1 MKLKSRKQKINILIF
16 VLIFLFG
23 GCAVSPLDQRISLL
37 KRLAANHK
45 EIERDIKKQEKLFY
59 KLIEDIKGQRL
70 KEGDNKEE
78 ILSRY
83 GEPIFCKVPQ
93 EEDMEF
99 CLYRHP
105 TEYFLTEKAY
115 LYFDHAGNL
124 YSWELKEEEE

>member
-1 MKLKSRKQKINILIF
+1 MKLKSRKQKINILIC
-16 VLIFLFG
+16 VSIFLLG

-37 KRLAANHK
+37 KRLAANQK

-70 KEGDNKEE
+70 KEGESKEE

-105 TEYFLTEKAY
+105 TKYFLTTKVY
-115 LYFDHAGNL
+115 FYFDQVGNL
-124 YSWELKEEEE
+124 YSWELKEGEE